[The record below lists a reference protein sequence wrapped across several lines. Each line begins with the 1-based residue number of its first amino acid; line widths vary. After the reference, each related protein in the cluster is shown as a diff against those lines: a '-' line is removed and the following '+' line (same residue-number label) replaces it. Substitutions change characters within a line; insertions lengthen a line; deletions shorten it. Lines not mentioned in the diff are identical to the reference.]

1 MLSELLQVLI
11 AGLAVTLEAARSH
24 LRAALCPTARMKSEH
39 WNLFPDFSEPETSGL
54 QCSWTSL
61 MKSDEG

>member
-1 MLSELLQVLI
+1 MLSELLQVLV
-11 AGLAVTLEAARSH
+11 AGLAVTLEAAGSH

-39 WNLFPDFSEPETSGL
+39 WNLFPETSGL

-61 MKSDEG
+61 MKGDEG

>member
-11 AGLAVTLEAARSH
+11 TGLAYRRAVTLEAAHSH

-39 WNLFPDFSEPETSGL
+39 WNLFPDFREPATSGL
-54 QCSWTSL
+54 QCS
-61 MKSDEG
+61 